1 MNLLK
6 AVEKVKEKK
15 KRNDFLVNLIYTR
28 ECVSQNR
35 KVINKS
41 VPFPDIEGD
50 ILVTEEVVSLKSH
63 LPI

>member
-28 ECVSQNR
+28 EYVSQNR